1 MGAVG
6 WARAGGAMGVND
18 EGRAALEARLAALS
32 IGATTVEHP
41 PAMTVDE
48 LLPHVGHIEGA
59 HAKNLLLTD
68 KKKNLYL
75 VTALTDTKV
84 DLRALSTRLGH
95 GKSGVR
101 MADPAMLGTALGVP
115 AGCATPLAVISPGC
129 KEVVLLI
136 DQKFKEHKVRRSR
149 RLPARAL
156 ARAPAN
162 SADPRRRLTLAPSLR
177 PQVCHFHPLTND
189 ATTAISPADLER
201 LVEAEGVTYAWVD
214 LEAKA
219 VVSKDSP
226 PDLAK
231 YVRKTA
237 KAEGGAFGTGGS
249 AADGGAQ
256 QQAKGGGKKDKKKG
270 KKESQASKGGAE
282 RSTAADLSD
291 VLSFVESLAAEAGL
305 DARAAAELAARA
317 EWRLQ
322 ALKNG
327 AFASGF
333 KAGRGAALA
342 AVQRV

>member
-1 MGAVG
+1 MRSR
-6 WARAGGAMGVND
+6 AR
-18 EGRAALEARLAALS
+18 
-32 IGATTVEHP
+32 P
-41 PAMTVDE
+41 P
-48 LLPHVGHIEGA
+48 
-59 HAKNLLLTD
+59 
-68 KKKNLYL
+68 
-75 VTALTDTKV
+75 TALTRD
-84 DLRALSTRLGH
+84 G
-95 GKSGVR
+95 G
-101 MADPAMLGTALGVP
+101 
-115 AGCATPLAVISPGC
+115 SPW
-129 KEVVLLI
+129 
-136 DQKFKEHKVRRSR
+136 H
-149 RLPARAL
+149 
-156 ARAPAN
+156 
-162 SADPRRRLTLAPSLR
+162 PRLR

-270 KKESQASKGGAE
+270 KKDSQASKGGAE

>member
-1 MGAVG
+1 M
-6 WARAGGAMGVND
+6 
-18 EGRAALEARLAALS
+18 
-32 IGATTVEHP
+32 
-41 PAMTVDE
+41 
-48 LLPHVGHIEGA
+48 
-59 HAKNLLLTD
+59 
-68 KKKNLYL
+68 
-75 VTALTDTKV
+75 
-84 DLRALSTRLGH
+84 
-95 GKSGVR
+95 
-101 MADPAMLGTALGVP
+101 
-115 AGCATPLAVISPGC
+115 
-129 KEVVLLI
+129 
-136 DQKFKEHKVRRSR
+136 
-149 RLPARAL
+149 
-156 ARAPAN
+156 
-162 SADPRRRLTLAPSLR
+162 
-177 PQVCHFHPLTND
+177 CHFHPLTND